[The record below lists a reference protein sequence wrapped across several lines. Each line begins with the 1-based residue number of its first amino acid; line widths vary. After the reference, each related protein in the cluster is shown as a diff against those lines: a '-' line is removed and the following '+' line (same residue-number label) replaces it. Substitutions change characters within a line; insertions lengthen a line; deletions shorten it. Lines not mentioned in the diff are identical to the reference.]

1 MMFLIFLKSR
11 PGSSLFLSTTI
22 RCRKSSTTVVNS
34 VEFLAK
40 EKNLALKVSVSP
52 DLTVGKGDEQR
63 IAQVFLN
70 LVGNAIKFTEEGEV
84 KVEVTSSNSKFFVAV
99 SDTGPG
105 LSAADQQRIFEE
117 FHQADSSST
126 RKKGRNRSRSLRFLK
141 RSIADARRAASGLE
155 SSPGQGSTFLVHT
168 AGSS

>member
-1 MMFLIFLKSR
+1 MQEVVH
-11 PGSSLFLSTTI
+11 
-22 RCRKSSTTVVNS
+22 TVVNS
-34 VEFLAK
+34 VESLAE

-52 DLTVGKGDEQR
+52 DLTVGKGDQQR

-126 RKKGRNRSRSLRFLK
+126 RKKGGTGLGL
-141 RSIADARRAASGLE
+141 SISKKIVEMHGGRIWVGSTLGK
-155 SSPGQGSTFLVHT
+155 GSTFRFTLPVRVEKQRKQ
-168 AGSS
+168 G